1 MNEVSGTT
9 FSAMPLLFS
18 YGTLQEEHVQLS
30 TFGRLLQGQRDELI
44 GFERSSVRI
53 DDSQLVVASGRT
65 HHANV
70 TFNGRNDS
78 RVSGT
83 VFEVSDAELAA
94 ADRYEQV
101 ANYKRVAATLASGK
115 RAWLYVDART
125 AP

>member
-1 MNEVSGTT
+1 
-9 FSAMPLLFS
+9 MPLLFS
-18 YGTLQEEHVQLS
+18 YGTLQHENVQLS
-30 TFGRLLQGQRDELI
+30 TFGRLLQGREEELL

-53 DDSQLVVASGRT
+53 DDPDIVAALGET

-83 VFEVSDAELAA
+83 VFEITDAELAA
-94 ADRYEQV
+94 ADEYEKP
-101 ANYKRVAATLASGK
+101 AGYERVTAMLASGR
-115 RAWLYVDART
+115 RAWVYVNARS